1 MFVRTDKRNI
11 KLVYSL
17 FPSILMVLGA
27 LLGEPLLAIANLQ
40 INKKIG

>member
-1 MFVRTDKRNI
+1 MFVRTDMRNI

-17 FPSILMVLGA
+17 FPSILMVLGV